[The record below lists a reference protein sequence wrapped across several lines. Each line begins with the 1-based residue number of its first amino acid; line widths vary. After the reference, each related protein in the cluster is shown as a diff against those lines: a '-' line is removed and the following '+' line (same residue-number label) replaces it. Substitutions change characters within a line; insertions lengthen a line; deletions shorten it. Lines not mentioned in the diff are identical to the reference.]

1 MRENVLI
8 KFLGLE
14 EKIASIPMRKSI
26 MVNHRTKSIIPE
38 KYFIDVITTIPERK
52 PVVENYDFL

>member
-1 MRENVLI
+1 MRENILR
-8 KFLGLE
+8 KFLGLDD
-14 EKIASIPMRKSI
+14 KNAGISMRKSI
-26 MVNHRTKSIIPE
+26 IINHNTRSIIPE

>member
-1 MRENVLI
+1 MRDHVLR

-14 EKIASIPMRKSI
+14 EKVAGISMRKNIIS
-26 MVNHRTKSIIPE
+26 NHRTRSIIPE

-52 PVVENYDFL
+52 PVIENNDF